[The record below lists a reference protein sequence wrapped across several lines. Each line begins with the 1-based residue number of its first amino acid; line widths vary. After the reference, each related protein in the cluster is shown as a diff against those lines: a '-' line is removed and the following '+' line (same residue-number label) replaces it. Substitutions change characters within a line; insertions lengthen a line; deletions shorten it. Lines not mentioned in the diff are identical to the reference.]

1 MEGAGETGRP
11 CARASGMVRARWA
24 DARVGCARR
33 VRASGARVGCARRI
47 GCARRVRA
55 PGARAADAQKVPM
68 YCRRSASRWALR
80 ARETASS
87 RPSVHRAVRQTREGL
102 PQASQ
107 WVLPARAVQSASSR
121 SSFHRTLRQTREG
134 LPQASQ
140 WVLPARAVQSA
151 SSRSSF
157 LRTVRQTWEGLP
169 QALRFAPIAPCLCGI
184 GRLPNVRRAV
194 SRSGIHV
201 RTGHNPTV
209 CLGTR
214 HCRQDFQCHRRRRRE
229 LCAKL
234 GVPSQ
239 RFAVRLVTHC
249 PMRVATPPCNR
260 SHAPS
265 VRQRTQSVHQRN
277 SCSSISLGTVCARVC
292 VGLNRG

>member
-87 RPSVHRAVRQTREGL
+87 RPSVHRAV
-102 PQASQ
+102 
-107 WVLPARAVQSASSR
+107 
-121 SSFHRTLRQTREG
+121 RQTREG